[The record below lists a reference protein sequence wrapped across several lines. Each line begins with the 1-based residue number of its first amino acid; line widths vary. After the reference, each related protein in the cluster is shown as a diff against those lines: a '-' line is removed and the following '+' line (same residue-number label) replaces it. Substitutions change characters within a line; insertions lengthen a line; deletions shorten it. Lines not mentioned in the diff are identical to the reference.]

1 MSRIYLVQN
10 DTLPRVTLRITDADD
25 NDADISGCTGA
36 TVHMRAVGGAIVTT
50 IAATV
55 NTAAGTV
62 EFDFSGGELSAAGE
76 YEAEVQLQFGAQVQT
91 LYRPL
96 KLRVRGEFA

>member
-10 DTLPRVTLRITDADD
+10 DTLPRVTLRITDAED

-36 TVHMRAVGGAIVTT
+36 TVHMRAVGSATVTT
-50 IAATV
+50 ITATV
-55 NTAAGTV
+55 DAGAGTV
-62 EFDFSGGELSAAGE
+62 AFDFSGGELGTAGE
-76 YEAEVQLQFGAQVQT
+76 YEAEVQLEFGAHVQT

>member
-36 TVHMRAVGGAIVTT
+36 TVHMRAVGGTVVTMIVG
-50 IAATV
+50 TV
-55 NTAAGTV
+55 DTVAGTV
-62 EFDFSGGELSAAGE
+62 AFDFAGGELATAGE

>member
-10 DTLPRVTLRITDADD
+10 DTLPRVTLRITDAED
-25 NDADISGCTGA
+25 NDVDISGCTGA
-36 TVHMRAVGGAIVTT
+36 TVHMRRVGSEIVTPIT
-50 IAATV
+50 ATV
-55 NTAAGTV
+55 DTGAGTV
-62 EFDFSGGELSAAGE
+62 AWDFGGGELSEAGE